1 MVVVTSYQSVSTT
14 CERST
19 ELRMAA
25 TYYDIL
31 EKLEQLDEITLL
43 EILDI
48 TSQDIVAKFSNR
60 INDRL
65 SEFQEDFKDEH

>member
-1 MVVVTSYQSVSTT
+1 
-14 CERST
+14 
-19 ELRMAA
+19 MAA

-60 INDRL
+60 INNRL
-65 SEFQEDFKDEH
+65 SVFQEDFKDEH

>member
-1 MVVVTSYQSVSTT
+1 MT
-14 CERST
+14 
-19 ELRMAA
+19 A
-25 TYYDIL
+25 TYYDII

-48 TSQDIVAKFSNR
+48 TSQDLVAKFSNR

-65 SEFQEDFKDEH
+65 AEFQEDFKDEY